1 MKSTTSLIRTSTG
14 WPSFRSR
21 FTLIILMLAGSALLP
36 ETRAVSPPPD
46 GGYPGGN
53 TAEGQ
58 NALLSLTSG
67 LYNTGI
73 GIFSLLSLTDG
84 SFCTGV
90 GAGTLLANTA
100 DENTATGAGALLS
113 NTAGSL
119 NTANGAFALFS
130 NTTGDGNTASGM
142 QALFSNSVGEANTAT
157 GFQALNLNTAGVQ
170 NTANGN
176 QALFANT
183 TGAFNTAIG
192 VQALIS
198 NITGDHNTA
207 LGEQALFT
215 NTTGDSNTAI
225 GDAAG
230 TFITG
235 DGNVCVGAGVTG
247 VAGESDHTY
256 IRNIDTTAVNGGTA
270 DFVMVDLS
278 TGLLGHLISSRR
290 YKEDIKPMDKAS
302 EVLFALKPV
311 TYHYKE
317 DIDQAQ
323 SLDYGL
329 IAEDVAKADP
339 NLAIR
344 DGKGQIENVR
354 YNAINAMLLNEFL
367 KEHRKVQDL
376 EGTVAQQHKGIELLT
391 AQLKEQA
398 AQIEKVSA
406 QVRMDKPVTRVVL
419 NNP

>member
-1 MKSTTSLIRTSTG
+1 MKPSIRT
-14 WPSFRSR
+14 
-21 FTLIILMLAGSALLP
+21 IILPLLALIALSCFAP
-36 ETRAVSPPPD
+36 CPTAQAVSPPPD

-58 NALLSLTSG
+58 NALFSLTSG
-67 LYNTGI
+67 TFNTGV
-73 GIFSLLSLTDG
+73 GLFSLNALSAGT
-84 SFCTGV
+84 FCTGV
-90 GAGTLLANTA
+90 GAGTLLSNTA

-119 NTANGAFALFS
+119 NTANGAFSLFS
-130 NTTGDGNTASGM
+130 NTTGDGNTATGM
-142 QALFSNSVGEANTAT
+142 QALFSNTVGEANTAT

-215 NTTGDSNTAI
+215 NTSGDSNTAI

-235 DGNVCVGAGVTG
+235 NGNVCIGAGVTG

-256 IRNIDTTAVNGGTA
+256 IRNIDTTAVNGGTS
-270 DFVMVDLS
+270 DFVTVDLS
-278 TGLLGHLISSRR
+278 TGLLGHLTSSRR
-290 YKEDIKPMDKAS
+290 YKEDIKLMDKAS

-311 TYHYKE
+311 TYHYKK
-317 DIDQAQ
+317 DIDRAQ
-323 SLDYGL
+323 GLDYGL
-329 IAEDVAKADP
+329 IAEDVAKVDP

-344 DGKGQIENVR
+344 DGKGQIESVR

-376 EGTVAQQHKGIELLT
+376 EVTVAQQHKGIELLT

-406 QVRMDKPVTRVVL
+406 QVEMSGPASRVVA
-419 NNP
+419 NKP

>member
-1 MKSTTSLIRTSTG
+1 MKNQYIAFTT
-14 WPSFRSR
+14 
-21 FTLIILMLAGSALLP
+21 IILFAVGSLAL
-36 ETRAVSPPPD
+36 SPMAHAIVPAPD

-58 NALLSLTSG
+58 NALFSLTSG
-67 LYNTGI
+67 TFNTGV
-73 GIFSLLSLTDG
+73 GLFSLSALSAGT
-84 SFCTGV
+84 FCTGV
-90 GAGTLLANTA
+90 GAGTLLSNTA

-142 QALFSNSVGEANTAT
+142 QALFSNTVGEANTAT
-157 GFQALNLNTAGVQ
+157 GFQTLNLNTAGVQ

-198 NITGDHNTA
+198 NTTGDHNTA

-235 DGNVCVGAGVTG
+235 AGNVCIGAGVTG
-247 VAGESDHTY
+247 FADESDHTY
-256 IRNIDTTAVNGGTA
+256 IRNIETTAVNGETS
-270 DFVMVDLS
+270 DIVTVDLS
-278 TGLLGHLISSRR
+278 TGLLGHLTSSRR
-290 YKEDIKPMDKAS
+290 YKEGIKPMDKAS

-311 TYHYKE
+311 TYHYKK
-317 DIDQAQ
+317 DIDRAQ
-323 SLDYGL
+323 SLDYGF
-329 IAEDVAKADP
+329 IAEDVAKVDP

-344 DGKGQIENVR
+344 DGKGQIESVR

-367 KEHRKVQDL
+367 KEHRKIQDL
-376 EGTVAQQHKGIELLT
+376 EVTVAQQHKGIELLT

-406 QVRMDKPVTRVVL
+406 QVEMSGPASRVVA
-419 NNP
+419 NKP

>member
-1 MKSTTSLIRTSTG
+1 MKPSIRTI
-14 WPSFRSR
+14 
-21 FTLIILMLAGSALLP
+21 TLPLLALFALSCFAP
-36 ETRAVSPPPD
+36 CPTAQAVSPPPD

-67 LYNTGI
+67 PYNTGI

-119 NTANGAFALFS
+119 NTANGTFALFS

-235 DGNVCVGAGVTG
+235 DGNVCIGAGVTG

-256 IRNIDTTAVNGGTA
+256 IRNIDTTAVNSGTA

-278 TGLLGHLISSRR
+278 TGLLGHLMSSRR
-290 YKEDIKPMDKAS
+290 YKEHIKPMDKAS

-311 TYHYKE
+311 TYHYKA
-317 DIDQAQ
+317 DIDRAQ

-367 KEHRKVQDL
+367 KEHRKVEKL
-376 EGTVAQQHKGIELLT
+376 EATIAHQQKGLEILG
-391 AQLKEQA
+391 
-398 AQIEKVSA
+398 AQIQRVSA
-406 QVRMDKPVTRVVL
+406 QVRMDKPATRVVL